1 MLTEYSRNFAQKSD
15 ADDLLPL
22 DSITCPTKEESE
34 QHPGAPRSA
43 GRGAA
48 LRQFESQC
56 FGQVQHK
63 RILIEE
69 Q

>member
-1 MLTEYSRNFAQKSD
+1 MLTEYSRKFAQKSD

-22 DSITCPTKEESE
+22 DSITCPAKEESE
-34 QHPGAPRSA
+34 QHPGKPRGAS
-43 GRGAA
+43 RGAA
-48 LRQFESQC
+48 LRQFESQR

-63 RILIEE
+63 RILVEE